1 MKERVKFFIGYS
13 LFWMAY
19 FTLIRLMFLIYQF
32 RLSLHLSI
40 IDWFRV
46 LIHGIPLDLS
56 VLGYV
61 LIIPVLLLIFTGFYK
76 NNVLYH
82 ALKVYTILL
91 LTVFSILVVID
102 LELYRNWR
110 FRLDS
115 TPLLYIN
122 KPKEMLASS
131 QWYIILLGIVLMA
144 ALITFSVW
152 MYNKYVGAIIRKLP
166 SGGWLSPLI
175 FLIVLP
181 SLILPIRGGLDT
193 SPINV
198 ATVYFSKNIFA
209 NHAAINVLW
218 NFGNSLTFNELK
230 SNPYTFFSNQKA
242 EKYFS
247 TVENEPESPPPSLL
261 KVKKPNIVLLIFE
274 SLTSKV
280 IEPLGGIPGVMPNF
294 NKLTKEG
301 VFFTNMI
308 ASGDRSDK
316 GIVAIL
322 SGYPS
327 LGVTAI
333 MKFPKKTQTLPFLS
347 RSLAAEGYTSTFY
360 YGGDINFFNLR
371 TYMINGGFNKIIYR
385 DDFDRSEDESSW
397 GVPDQFV
404 FSRVADDI
412 EKEKGPFF
420 KVFFTLSNHEP
431 FDVPMKTVIPGMDG
445 DSKFCNASYY
455 VDKCLGD
462 FISRLKKSPKWDST
476 LIVMIADHG
485 SPIPG
490 NTAYTAL
497 KKFTIPMLWV
507 GGALKKD
514 SVVAKYA
521 SQVDLSRTLLDQL
534 GLPAT
539 GYHFSK
545 DILSPNSLSYAVYA
559 YSGGFAYISD
569 SVKFNYDLDVKKP
582 AVVEGT
588 PSDSTVDFAKG
599 YMQVLY
605 NDFLSR

>member
-1 MKERVKFFIGYS
+1 MKERIRFFIGYS

-19 FTLIRLMFLIYQF
+19 FTLIRLMFLIYEF
-32 RLSLHLSI
+32 RLSVHLNI

-56 VLGYV
+56 VMGYV
-61 LIIPVLLLIFTGFYK
+61 LIIPVILLIFTGFYK
-76 NNVLYH
+76 NKVLYY

-91 LTVFSILVVID
+91 ATVFSILVVID

-122 KPKEMLASS
+122 KPAEMLASS
-131 QWYIILLGIVLMA
+131 QWYIILFGIILMA
-144 ALITFSVW
+144 ALATFTIW
-152 MYNKYVGAIIRKLP
+152 IYNKFVGVIIRKLP
-166 SGGWLSPLI
+166 SGGWVSPLI
-175 FLIVLP
+175 FLVVLP
-181 SLILPIRGGLDT
+181 ALILPIRGGLDT
-193 SPINV
+193 SPINQ
-198 ATVYFSKNIFA
+198 ASVYFSKNIFA

-218 NFGNSLTFNELK
+218 NFGNSLTFKELK
-230 SNPYTFFSNQKA
+230 SNPFTFFPEKEA
-242 EKYFS
+242 EKHFS
-247 TVENEPESPPPSLL
+247 TEENIPESPPPSIL

-274 SLTSKV
+274 SMTSKI
-280 IEPLGGIPGVMPNF
+280 IEPLGGIPGVTPNF

-301 VFFTNMI
+301 IFFTHMI

-333 MKFPKKTQTLPFLS
+333 MKFPKKTQSLPYIS
-347 RSLAAEGYTSTFY
+347 RSLAAEGYTSSFY

-371 TYMINGGFNKIIYR
+371 TYMMNGGFENIISR
-385 DDFDRSEDESSW
+385 DDFDHSLDESSW

-404 FSRVADDI
+404 FSRLADDI
-412 EKEKGPFF
+412 EKDKGPFF

-431 FDVPMKTVIPGMDG
+431 FDVPMKTVIPGNSS

-462 FISRLKKSPKWDST
+462 FITRLKKSPAWDST
-476 LIVMIADHG
+476 LIIMVADHG

-514 SVVAKYA
+514 SVVSKYA
-521 SQVDLSRTLLDQL
+521 SQVDISRTLLDQM
-534 GLPAT
+534 GLPT
-539 GYHFSK
+539 DGYHFSK
-545 DILSPNSLSYAVYA
+545 DILSPDSPSYAVYA
-559 YSGGFAYISD
+559 YSGGFAYVSD
-569 SVKFNYDLDVKKP
+569 STKFNYDLDVKKP
-582 AVVEGT
+582 TPVEGT
-588 PSDSTVDFAKG
+588 PTDSTVDFAKG